1 MKRMD
6 TGEKRQWL
14 DRKAVGRIAER
25 ELPKLSQEQ
34 IWILKAYSYEY
45 GTSVYRI
52 TAYGELVVY
61 DIIIDAYQGEL
72 LKKTVSCL

>member
-6 TGEKRQWL
+6 TGEKRQWI
-14 DRKAVGRIAER
+14 DRKTVGRIAER

-45 GTSVYRI
+45 GMPVYRI
-52 TAYGELVVY
+52 AAYGELVAY

-72 LKKTVSCL
+72 LKKTVICL